1 MSTAASSPDE
11 RNAQMKAIQCV
22 AFGPLEN
29 LVLAEVPDPVAEAGE
44 IVVQVRAAGVNF
56 PDALMVQ
63 GKYQVKPPLPF
74 VPGLECAGVVAAVG
88 DGVTGFKPGDRVA
101 ALPNPGAFAE
111 KLRVPASAAFL
122 IPDKITFP
130 AAAAFL
136 LTYGTSW
143 YGLVTRGHLAAGETL
158 LVLGASGGVGLAAVQ
173 IGKLLGARVIAA
185 ASSTEKLALCT
196 RNGADAV
203 IDYSREDLKSR
214 VRELT
219 GGKGADV
226 IFDPVGGDFS
236 EAALRSCAWRG
247 RLLVIGF
254 AAGAIPKLPANLI
267 LLKGC
272 SVIGVLWGAYS
283 VQEPEAYRAEMLA
296 LIKRLAA
303 GELVPHVS
311 ATYPLARI
319 VDALNALIGRSA
331 TGKVVI
337 ET

>member
-1 MSTAASSPDE
+1 MSTAAFSPHE
-11 RNAQMKAIQCV
+11 SATPMKTIHCV
-22 AFGPLEN
+22 NFGPLEN
-29 LVLAEVPDPVAEAGE
+29 LALADVRDLVAGADE
-44 IVVQVRAAGVNF
+44 IVVQVKAAGVNF

-74 VPGLECAGVVAAVG
+74 TPGLECAGVVTSVG
-88 DGVTGFKPGDRVA
+88 AGVTTFKPGDRVA

-111 KLRVPASAAFL
+111 QVRLPASAAFL
-122 IPDKITFP
+122 IPDTVDFA

-143 YGLVTRGHLAAGETL
+143 YGLVTRGQLAAGETL

-185 ASSTEKLALCT
+185 ASSADKLALCT

-203 IDYSREDLKSR
+203 IDYSREDVKVR

-219 GGKGADV
+219 EGRGADV
-226 IFDPVGGDFS
+226 IFDPVGGDLS

-254 AAGAIPKLPANLI
+254 AAGAIPKLPTNLI

-272 SVIGVLWGAYS
+272 AVIGVAWGAYG
-283 VQEPEAYRAEMLA
+283 VHEPEPYRAEIDT
-296 LIKRLAA
+296 LIARLGA
-303 GELVPHVS
+303 GDLVPHVS
-311 ATYPLARI
+311 ATYPLAKT
-319 VDALNALIGRSA
+319 VDALRDLTERRA
-331 TGKVVI
+331 TGKVLI
-337 ET
+337 EP